1 MENLVRYISH
11 LVARHDCVII
21 PGTGAFLA
29 IEESARYN
37 VKEGI
42 FMPPYRTMH
51 FNPNVKVDDALLLS
65 EYIDNEQL
73 GYEEA
78 TKKMNRDIESLH
90 NALKLNSEV
99 RFGELGTFYM
109 NINGGIT
116 FKVDVN
122 GIEDPANFGF
132 EPLAVP
138 MLRDCEEKKFVIKR
152 KDIGKFVAA
161 AAAIILTFIFV
172 TPMSDSAFKQNMQA
186 SVTGFA
192 SSEQISMMQQ
202 LGAIAP
208 QKADATIENCEI
220 SPIDANGN
228 IIMAQESA
236 AEVQTQKPDVATIT
250 AEPVIEAAKQ
260 EIAANTESKKVF
272 HIIVA
277 SSPNEN
283 NAKLAIEELSA
294 KKEAA
299 YSVVKGG
306 GRHRISI
313 GEYST
318 NKEAANALQEIKS
331 TFPDA
336 WVLQTNA
343 Q

>member
-1 MENLVRYISH
+1 MENLVKYISH

-37 VKEGI
+37 AKEGI

-73 GYEEA
+73 AYEEA
-78 TKKMNRDIESLH
+78 NRKMNRDIESLH

-161 AAAIILTFIFV
+161 AAAVILTFIFV

-228 IIMAQESA
+228 IIMTQESA
-236 AEVQTQKPDVATIT
+236 AEAQTQKPNVATIT
-250 AEPVIEAAKQ
+250 AGPAIEAAKQ

-336 WVLQTNA
+336 WVLQINA